1 MAKDEG
7 SRKTE
12 APKKEAKGE
21 GSRKTEAPKKETKA
35 VSTRR
40 ASGSDKPNFFQR
52 SYLAIRRYVI
62 ETIGEL
68 RKVQWPTREEAL
80 YLTRIVIIVIIIMS
94 LTLGLLDFLFSR
106 GIGLLLQ

>member
-1 MAKDEG
+1 MAKEE
-7 SRKTE
+7 KALETK
-12 APKKEAKGE
+12 ANKKETG
-21 GSRKTEAPKKETKA
+21 KKETKA
-35 VSTRR
+35 VKPRR
-40 ASGSDKPNFFQR
+40 ASGSDKPNFFKR
-52 SYLAIRRYVI
+52 TYLALRKYVL

-80 YLTRIVIIVIIIMS
+80 YLTRIVIIVVIIMS

>member
-1 MAKDEG
+1 MAKEEKALA
-7 SRKTE
+7 SKTN
-12 APKKEAKGE
+12 KKETG
-21 GSRKTEAPKKETKA
+21 KKETKA

-52 SYLAIRRYVI
+52 TYLAIRKYFV

-68 RKVQWPTREEAL
+68 RKVQWPSREEAL

>member
-1 MAKDEG
+1 MAKEEKASG
-7 SRKTE
+7 SKIS
-12 APKKEAKGE
+12 KKEAG
-21 GSRKTEAPKKETKA
+21 KKETKA

-40 ASGSDKPNFFQR
+40 ASGQDKPNFFQR
-52 SYLAIRRYVI
+52 TYLAIRKYLT

-80 YLTRIVIIVIIIMS
+80 YLTRIVIIVIVIMS

>member
-1 MAKDEG
+1 MAKEG
-7 SRKTE
+7 K
-12 APKKEAKGE
+12 APESKVNKKEVA
-21 GSRKTEAPKKETKA
+21 KKETKA
-35 VSTRR
+35 VTTRR
-40 ASGSDKPNFFQR
+40 ASGSDKPNFFKR
-52 SYLAIRRYVI
+52 SYLAIRKYVV

-80 YLTRIVIIVIIIMS
+80 YLTRIVIIVIVIMS